1 MKKYFIIIF
10 LSCLQLLAFA
20 QLNTD
25 RILTIG
31 RNALY
36 FDDYVLSIQYFNQV
50 IRIKPHLAEPYMYRA
65 MAKIQLGDYVGA
77 EADASLAIER
87 NPFMPQAHYVRGF
100 ANRQLNA
107 NEQAAIDFSK
117 ALEFSPSNLNVL
129 MNRMDALVRI
139 EKYDE
144 ALLDLDTY
152 ISRRPNNNGLHYERG
167 VIYLMKKDTTA
178 AENAFRRVLE
188 AEKANA
194 NAWSALALIQ
204 LQNKKL
210 DTAYVYY
217 SNAIKYK
224 SNYVGD
230 YINRGIINVQQ
241 KRFMEALSD
250 YDKAVTLDAN
260 SELALYNRAL
270 LRSSLGDNN
279 NALSDFNKVLKI
291 NPNNN
296 EALLS
301 RAMMHATLGMHKNAI
316 ADYKKIIEKYPYFI
330 PAFLGIANAEDAM
343 GNKRSAFRYRQQA
356 YEIEQNKDKLLAK
369 NANKEE
375 LLANENKMAT
385 SAPRSNNS
393 RRTEMF
399 NRFVNQN
406 TDDTQSD
413 SKYADT
419 RRGNVQNRNTEVVN
433 ERMFVLSYYARYDE
447 TRRTNLYHP
456 LINSFNRNKS
466 LASTLKVTNNEL
478 ALTDDLVNYHFNN
491 IDKITKQI
499 NENSDRADLYFMRAM
514 EYALVQDFSSSINDL
529 NRTLAL
535 QPDNVLAYF
544 MRANMRY
551 KLIDYVRNNDDESSF
566 QNIESGVANDR
577 TRKLTTD
584 NQYKF
589 EVELVLRDYEKTVEL
604 SPDFSFAYY
613 NKANFLCSQLDF
625 KAGIAQYTKA
635 IEMDADFAE
644 AYFNRGLTYIFI
656 GEEDKGLA
664 DLSKAG
670 ELGIYRSYNL
680 IQRFGK

>member
-65 MAKIQLGDYVGA
+65 MAKIQLGDYAGA
-77 EADASLAIER
+77 ELDATLAIER

-100 ANRQLNA
+100 ANRQLNS

-117 ALEFSPSNLNVL
+117 ALEFSPSNINIL

-139 EKYDE
+139 EKYDD
-144 ALLDLDTY
+144 ALKDLDTY
-152 ISRRPNNNGLHYERG
+152 ISRQPNNNGLHYERG
-167 VIYLMKKDTTA
+167 VIYLMKKDTVA
-178 AENAFRRVLE
+178 AESAFRKVIE
-188 AEKANA
+188 TEKTNA
-194 NAWSALALIQ
+194 NAWSALAL
-204 LQNKKL
+204 LKMQNKNL
-210 DTAYVYY
+210 DSAYVYY
-217 SNAIKYK
+217 SNAIKNK
-224 SNYVGD
+224 SNYNGD

-241 KRFMEALSD
+241 KRFREALSD
-250 YDKAVTLDAN
+250 YDKAIALDAN
-260 SELALYNRAL
+260 SDLAFYNRGL

-279 NALSDFNKVLKI
+279 NALSDFDKVLKL
-291 NPNNN
+291 NPDNN

-301 RAMMHATLGMHKNAI
+301 RAMMHNTLRMYKNAI
-316 ADYKKIIEKYPYFI
+316 ADYKKIIEKFPYFS
-330 PAFLGIANAEDAM
+330 PAFLGIADAEDAL
-343 GNKRSAFRYRQQA
+343 GNKRTAFRYRQQA
-356 YEIEQNKDKLLAK
+356 YDIEQNKDKIKDKQGAK
-369 NANKEE
+369 ED
-375 LLANENKMAT
+375 LLANENKMST
-385 SAPRSNNS
+385 SAPKSNNS

-406 TDDTQSD
+406 TDDTQAD
-413 SKYADT
+413 SKYADA

-433 ERMFVLSYYARYDE
+433 ERMFVLSYYAKYDE

-456 LINSFNRNKS
+456 QVNTYNRNKS
-466 LASTLKVTNNEL
+466 LASSLKVTNNEL
-478 ALTDDLVNYHFNN
+478 ALTDELVNYHFTN
-491 IDKITKQI
+491 IDKISKQL
-499 NENSDRADLYFMRAM
+499 EELSDRPDLFFIRAM
-514 EYALVQDFSSSINDL
+514 EYALVQDFSSAINDL

-566 QNIESGVANDR
+566 QNIEGTAER
-577 TRKLTTD
+577 TRKLSTD

-589 EVELVLRDYEKTVEL
+589 EVELILRDYEKTVEL
-604 SPDFSFAYY
+604 SSDFAFAYY
-613 NKANFLCSQLDF
+613 NKANFLCAQLDF
-625 KAGIAQYTKA
+625 KTGIAQYSKA
-635 IEMDADFAE
+635 IEADADFAE

-656 GEEDKGLA
+656 GEEEKGLA

-670 ELGIYRSYNL
+670 ELGIYRAYNL